1 MLKLHE
7 MSSPAGASQARPN
20 NRLQR
25 TAFDVV
31 ACAARACGDIMH
43 ARAAQDMLRA
53 AAEPSV
59 RPNSPPSQ
67 RS

>member
-43 ARAAQDMLRA
+43 ARAAQDMFAGGR
-53 AAEPSV
+53 
-59 RPNSPPSQ
+59 
-67 RS
+67 

>member
-7 MSSPAGASQARPN
+7 MSSRRSSQARPN

-31 ACAARACGDIMH
+31 ACAARACGEIMR
-43 ARAAQDMLRA
+43 ACAAQDMFAGGPLNRA
-53 AAEPSV
+53 FGDLDTAHQE
-59 RPNSPPSQ
+59 R
-67 RS
+67 